1 MLLLLSLLIKK
12 DKNSAITLIDFLKL
26 FQKSK
31 NTEKPKIH
39 LIYVHKHLLED

>member
-1 MLLLLSLLIKK
+1 MLLLFLLLIKK
-12 DKNSAITLIDFLKL
+12 DENFAIMLIDFLKL

-31 NTEKPKIH
+31 NTEKPKKH